1 MNFKTLHDFDV
12 SAEGG
17 SASGWKDKR
26 VLVRCD
32 FNVPLDMNGSIVD
45 NFKIQQTLPTIQYLI
60 DKEAKVILMSHLDP
74 ENTGFVSPEFTL
86 EHVKDKLSEYLS
98 IEIKKT
104 DDCIGKEAKKQ
115 VEELKNGEVL
125 LLENLRFHKGE
136 TDNTEEFA
144 KKLAELGDIF
154 INDAF
159 AECHRAY
166 ASIVGIPKFLPRG
179 AGLLLEKEIKNLS
192 SVLKNPKR
200 PFLVL
205 VGGAKVKTKVTFLEN
220 ISKIAD
226 TIIISGPI
234 KQEMEIENIDFE
246 NEDKLIFPLEGL
258 EDLDVSDKTLG
269 IFLPKILEAKTII
282 WNGPF
287 GRIEDE
293 EFQKGTLKVAN
304 AIIESGAFSVVGGGS
319 TVEFLNKEGI
329 ISKFSHV
336 STGGGA
342 MLDYL
347 SGDKLPGIEAIE
359 D

>member
-1 MNFKTLHDFDV
+1 MFKTLKDFDV

-17 SASGWKDKR
+17 PASGWKDKK

-32 FNVPLDMNGSIVD
+32 FNVPLDVD
-45 NFKIQQTLPTIQYLI
+45 GGILDDFKIKESLPTIKYLI

-74 ENTGFVSPEFTL
+74 ENTKLVSPEFTL
-86 EHVKDKLSEYLS
+86 DNVKDRLSEYLS
-98 IEIKKT
+98 MEIKKT
-104 DDCIGKEAKKQ
+104 EDCLGKEAKKE
-115 VEELKNGEVL
+115 VDELKSGEVL

-144 KKLAELGDIF
+144 KKLAELGDVF

-166 ASIVGIPKFLPRG
+166 ASIVGIPKFLPSG

-192 SVLKNPKR
+192 SVLKDTKR
-200 PFLVL
+200 PLLAL
-205 VGGAKVKTKVTFLEN
+205 VGGAKVKTKVKFLEN
-220 ISKIAD
+220 ISNFAD
-226 TIIISGPI
+226 TVIISGPI
-234 KQEMEIENIDFE
+234 KLEMESEHIDFD
-246 NEDKLIFPLEGL
+246 NEDKIMFPIEGL

-269 IFLPKILEAKTII
+269 MFLPKILEAKTII

-293 EFQKGTLKVAN
+293 EFKKGTLKIAN

-329 ISKFSHV
+329 IAKFSHV

-342 MLDYL
+342 MLDFF
-347 SGDKLPGIEAIE
+347 SGEVLPGITALE